1 MASNYIPIKWN
12 NGKLLREEIA
22 AYMQKNTIRCP
33 INNTFQI
40 IGKKFTV
47 LILRNMIY
55 LNQIRFNKLLN
66 SIEGI
71 NAKTLSIRL
80 KEMEKDGL
88 IRRKIYNESP
98 IRIEYEMT
106 EKGIALEP
114 ILEQMSAFSMKYFPK
129 EIFKNGKS
137 RTYDE
142 VYGYEKNQ

>member
-1 MASNYIPIKWN
+1 
-12 NGKLLREEIA
+12 
-22 AYMQKNTIRCP
+22 MQKNTIRCP

-106 EKGIALEP
+106 EKGMALEP

-129 EIFKNGKS
+129 EIFKNGKP
-137 RTYDE
+137 RTFDE
-142 VYGYEKNQ
+142 VYGYEKNR

>member
-1 MASNYIPIKWN
+1 M
-12 NGKLLREEIA
+12 LREEIA

-71 NAKTLSIRL
+71 NAKILSLRL

-106 EKGIALEP
+106 EKGMALEP

-129 EIFKNGKS
+129 EIFKNGKP

-142 VYGYEKNQ
+142 VYGYEKNR

>member
-1 MASNYIPIKWN
+1 
-12 NGKLLREEIA
+12 LLREEIA

-106 EKGIALEP
+106 EKGMALEP

-129 EIFKNGKS
+129 EIFKNGKP

-142 VYGYEKNQ
+142 VYGYEKNQQNTEIKI

>member
-1 MASNYIPIKWN
+1 
-12 NGKLLREEIA
+12 
-22 AYMQKNTIRCP
+22 MQKNTIRCP

-66 SIEGI
+66 SVEGI

-88 IRRKIYNESP
+88 IRRRIYNESP

-106 EKGIALEP
+106 EKGKALEP

-129 EIFKNGKS
+129 EIFKNGKP
-137 RTYDE
+137 RTYDD
-142 VYGYEKNQ
+142 VYG

>member
-1 MASNYIPIKWN
+1 M
-12 NGKLLREEIA
+12 LREEIA
-22 AYMQKNTIRCP
+22 AYMQKSTIRCP

-129 EIFKNGKS
+129 EIFKNGKP
-137 RTYDE
+137 RTYEE
-142 VYGYEKNQ
+142 VYGYEKNR